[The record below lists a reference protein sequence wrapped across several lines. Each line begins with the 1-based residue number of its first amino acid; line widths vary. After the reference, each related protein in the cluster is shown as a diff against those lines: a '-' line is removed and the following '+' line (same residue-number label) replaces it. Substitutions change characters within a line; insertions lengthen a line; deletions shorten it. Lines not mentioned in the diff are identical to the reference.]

1 MFPIQSCPGFETWSN
16 QNSRFVQEPNWV
28 TLTHGEDSVMSS
40 ASKVEKKQT
49 EACKSH
55 KEAERRR
62 RQRINAH
69 LSTLRT
75 LLPNTIKTDKASLL
89 AEVVHH
95 VKELRRQAADVARQD
110 GNSCSS
116 SSSGSSEKEAWPF
129 PGESD
134 ELSLNFCHNEGRVV
148 KASICCEDRPGLNQ
162 DLTQAIGSVGAR
174 PVRAEM
180 MTVGGRTKS
189 VVVVEWID
197 GCGDKEMG
205 LLRRA
210 LKDVVENRASSSY
223 GMGQTF
229 EGNKRARIGG
239 LINQN
244 DDDQLLIHRRSKAG
258 REMVWWSIRYK
269 ARFVI
274 SSMAALRTSTVY
286 GDSFQCSRFSV
297 LTNSFTGF
305 PRTCSGLNTTRF
317 AKVYDNQLGLIPSLK
332 RNPFLK
338 LEASSSVTSVQ
349 ARIQEGTSYEEQNLA
364 KTYARRDFF
373 EEMKQRFLS
382 FKKHKYLK
390 ELEHF
395 RTLAEAQSPKVVT
408 DRQTYSRICPSN
420 ILGFQPG
427 ETFMIRNVANLIPP
441 IQIGP
446 SETNAALQ
454 FAVNTLEVSYA
465 EYIGTSSL
473 ATATVEVIQAL
484 MTMQEDDSS
493 NLTEKWV
500 VNAKVAKLRTKA
512 DAAHLSFEQQCRY
525 CEKESINRS
534 LLNLL
539 TYPWIEDRV
548 KKELLSLHGGY
559 YDLFNCTFEK
569 WTLDYRESS
578 IDEEGGRYTIKDR
591 SFWC

>member
-1 MFPIQSCPGFETWSN
+1 
-16 QNSRFVQEPNWV
+16 
-28 TLTHGEDSVMSS
+28 
-40 ASKVEKKQT
+40 
-49 EACKSH
+49 
-55 KEAERRR
+55 
-62 RQRINAH
+62 
-69 LSTLRT
+69 
-75 LLPNTIKTDKASLL
+75 
-89 AEVVHH
+89 
-95 VKELRRQAADVARQD
+95 
-110 GNSCSS
+110 
-116 SSSGSSEKEAWPF
+116 
-129 PGESD
+129 
-134 ELSLNFCHNEGRVV
+134 
-148 KASICCEDRPGLNQ
+148 
-162 DLTQAIGSVGAR
+162 
-174 PVRAEM
+174 
-180 MTVGGRTKS
+180 
-189 VVVVEWID
+189 
-197 GCGDKEMG
+197 
-205 LLRRA
+205 
-210 LKDVVENRASSSY
+210 
-223 GMGQTF
+223 
-229 EGNKRARIGG
+229 
-239 LINQN
+239 
-244 DDDQLLIHRRSKAG
+244 
-258 REMVWWSIRYK
+258 MVWWSIRYK

-305 PRTCSGLNTTRF
+305 PRTCSGLNTTGF
-317 AKVYDNQLGLIPSLK
+317 AKVYDNQPGLIPSLK

-364 KTYARRDFF
+364 KTFAGRDFF
-373 EEMKQRFLS
+373 EEMEQRFLS

-395 RTLAEAQSPKVVT
+395 RTLAQAQSPKFMVIACA
-408 DRQTYSRICPSN
+408 DSRICPSN

-454 FAVNTLEVSYA
+454 FAVNTLEV
-465 EYIGTSSL
+465 EEILVIGHSDCGG
-473 ATATVEVIQAL
+473 IQAL
-484 MTMQEDDSS
+484 MTMKEDDSS